1 MQFWHRGFVLL
12 GMLFALLAAGCA
24 STGDPMN
31 ASERPWNAPKNWEHG
46 LPTGLM
52 EGR

>member
-1 MQFWHRGFVLL
+1 MQIWNRVFLL
-12 GMLFALLAAGCA
+12 LSILLAGLAAGCA
-24 STGDPMN
+24 TQDPMN